1 MAAYPTLS
9 SGVAVCIP
17 WTMRRE
23 YANISVDMDCG
34 WRYSYNERGT
44 PLDTI
49 IIQYSGLSDADRQ
62 TLEDF
67 WDARGGPLEDFTFT
81 NPDTGV
87 TYPKCRFEGNQ
98 LEFNYDGP
106 NENSVRVTI
115 KQIP

>member
-17 WTMRRE
+17 WNMRRE
-23 YANISVDMDCG
+23 YANISVDMEYG
-34 WRYSYNERGT
+34 WRYAFNERGT

-49 IIQYSGLSDADRQ
+49 IIQYFGLSDADRQ

-67 WDARGGPLEDFTFT
+67 WDARGGAYEDFTFT
-81 NPDTGV
+81 NPDTNV
-87 TYPKCRFEGNQ
+87 TYSKARFDGEQ